1 MRYPFKRRKRIRI
14 EQAGEA
20 LVTAAEAYARH
31 ELTWEELADR
41 YASVLAEIRI
51 QGQLGRLSEAHIDRI
66 MDSLDQLDPD
76 TRHFLF
82 IHLHTAFAG
91 IDLHPIGAYGRR
103 IVASEG
109 LRILREC
116 AESATKAGRLEEA
129 ASLVDSPHSYSW
141 LADTPT
147 PDGYWFLTKARVLR
161 AVNRDNDALAAA
173 RQGEQLI
180 EAYLGGEQAAQ
191 LPEDARETLTEAAR
205 ALRALADTIGA

>member
-1 MRYPFKRRKRIRI
+1 M
-14 EQAGEA
+14 
-20 LVTAAEAYARH
+20 
-31 ELTWEELADR
+31 
-41 YASVLAEIRI
+41 
-51 QGQLGRLSEAHIDRI
+51 
-66 MDSLDQLDPD
+66 
-76 TRHFLF
+76 
-82 IHLHTAFAG
+82 
-91 IDLHPIGAYGRR
+91 
-103 IVASEG
+103 ASEG
-109 LRILREC
+109 LRFCASALSRSHRRLRRPFEQ
-116 AESATKAGRLEEA
+116 A
-129 ASLVDSPHSYSW
+129 ASLVDSPHSYSS